1 MEQNQN
7 KNIVQIKDEE
17 YQKLDKKTWSGNE
30 MECDFFINKL
40 PYLR

>member
-17 YQKLDKKTWSGNE
+17 YQKLDKKLGLVMKWNV
-30 MECDFFINKL
+30 I
-40 PYLR
+40 YL